1 MKIQGTHPLVKLES
15 VNGVRNDARV
25 QRSSGSN
32 SGTDNVRLSGEAQWL
47 QDLKEAIDSIPA
59 VRVDEV
65 ARARQ
70 DIANGNLGSDADLES
85 TVNALLHEI

>member
-1 MKIQGTHPLVKLES
+1 MKIQGSHPLFRLES
-15 VNGVRNDARV
+15 VNGSRNNAQVKRG
-25 QRSSGSN
+25 QT
-32 SGTDNVRLSGEAQWL
+32 GTGADSVRLSGEALWL
-47 QDLKEAIDSIPA
+47 QDLKEAIESIPQ

-70 DIANGNLGSDADLES
+70 DIATGELGSEADLEN

>member
-1 MKIQGTHPLVKLES
+1 MKIQGAHPLFRLES
-15 VNGVRNDARV
+15 VNGKRNDARPEGG
-25 QRSSGSN
+25 RTGSGA
-32 SGTDNVRLSGEAQWL
+32 DNVRLSGEAQWL
-47 QDLKEAIDSIPA
+47 QDLKEAIESIPK

-70 DIANGNLGSDADLES
+70 DIASGNLGTESDLEN

>member
-1 MKIQGTHPLVKLES
+1 MKIQGAHPLHRLES
-15 VNGVRNDARV
+15 VNGSRNDARV
-25 QRSSGSN
+25 KQPASQKS
-32 SGTDNVRLSGEAQWL
+32 DAVRLSGEAQWL
-47 QDLKEAIDSIPA
+47 QDLKEAIDSIPQ

-70 DIANGNLGSDADLES
+70 DIANGELGSPSDLVS